1 MICVLYIWGGSLRG
15 LSAGLKNQTVWVRL
29 PPAPPVT
36 SVMISMPNSQRDVPL
51 VVVRNANRLSLRGT
65 KTQAN
70 LCQPISSQGLSFVK
84 E

>member
-29 PPAPPVT
+29 PPAPPVEPRLMLAMRDNKADSIVT
-36 SVMISMPNSQRDVPL
+36 GPSVRKCVPQRGCKL
-51 VVVRNANRLSLRGT
+51 G
-65 KTQAN
+65 
-70 LCQPISSQGLSFVK
+70 